1 MQQNRQSSNKITP
14 SDGLREWLKRH
25 GVSLAFTSYDAGE
38 LYMVGQSERGLS
50 VQFSRWEKPMGLA
63 VGPEGTLALGT
74 RNHIY
79 RLEPELKQVRG
90 DHDAIY
96 VPRTSIMTGQLDA
109 HEICFDKFGRIV
121 FANTRYSCLAYAVGN
136 YNFVPIWKPDFV
148 SQMVPE
154 DRCHL
159 NGVGIRDGEPRYV
172 SVCSRSDALHG
183 WRGNRNQ
190 GGCILDIK
198 SDGIAF
204 DHLTMP
210 HSPRFKDNGLYFL
223 DSGTGKLW
231 GGGDAVFCPGF
242 LRGLAFHDHYAVTTV
257 SLPREGLFK
266 GLPLQ
271 DELERRR
278 AEPWCAVLIVN
289 LDTGAIE
296 EYLRFEGSTKE
307 LFDVVLLPYK
317 CPMSIAS
324 HDPQLRSFITFPNT
338 QDELK
343 RSKPELHAVRG

>member
-1 MQQNRQSSNKITP
+1 MQQNRQNSNKITP

-25 GVSLAFTSYDAGE
+25 GISLAFTSYDAGE

-50 VQFSRWEKPMGLA
+50 IQFSRWEKPMGLA

-74 RNHIY
+74 RNHIH

-109 HEICFDKFGRIV
+109 HELCFDKFGRIV

-136 YNFVPIWKPDFV
+136 YNFVPVWKPDFV
-148 SQMVPE
+148 SHMVPE

-159 NGVGIRDGEPRYV
+159 NGVGLRDSEPRYV

-183 WRGNRNQ
+183 WRGNRV
-190 GGCILDIK
+190 GGGFVVDIA
-198 SDGIAF
+198 SGREY
-204 DHLTMP
+204 HGGLSMP
-210 HSPRFKDNGLYFL
+210 HSPRWYRDTLYYL
-223 DSGTGKLW
+223 GSGTGHI
-231 GGGDAVFCPGF
+231 DSYDQHIFCPGF
-242 LRGLAFHDHYAVTTV
+242 LRGLAFKDHYAVTTV

-296 EYLRFEGSTKE
+296 EYLRFEGTTKE
-307 LFDVVLLPYK
+307 LFDVAILPDK
-317 CPMSIAS
+317 CPMSISA
-324 HDPQLRSFITFPNT
+324 HDPQLWSFITFP
-338 QDELK
+338 QEDKKSQPALK
-343 RSKPELHAVRG
+343 VIQ